1 MLFFSAAASNC
12 VKGRETRKQPLALH
26 RYKTSLIWSWCSL
39 LLPFPPPTLVLCI
52 PVAQNLLASPSPDF
66 KTYNTRSS
74 LNTWEGRTL
83 LFPPPL
89 INIQQKHQSLSRS
102 LRLHGC
108 SSPCHKA
115 VCTRLCA
122 RGCVYEA
129 LCTRLCV
136 RGCVHEAL
144 CTRLCVRGCVYVP
157 PAQPWM
163 SGHSH
168 VCVSSARLKFPEC
181 EEAFLLTS
189 RYIFNLGSAA
199 ESPETLKKHTPARWE
214 AAVYMA
220 LGAQLRALWWPKGV
234 AWGRRREAHEGED
247 VCIHTADSH
256 CCTAETNNTV
266 EQLHSSFN
274 FNFFKIKTIYTYYIC
289 PLMYNVISLVIDS
302 PSVVDLSTVSFNS
315 NCG

>member
-26 RYKTSLIWSWCSL
+26 RYKTSLIWSWCTL

-115 VCTRLCA
+115 VCTRLCVRGSVHEAVCTRLCA
-122 RGCVYEA
+122 RGSVYEA

-136 RGCVHEAL
+136 RATSTAL
-144 CTRLCVRGCVYVP
+144 DVRPQSRLCFLSQTEVSWVWRSLP
-157 PAQPWM
+157 THIQIHFQPWL
-163 SGHSH
+163 
-168 VCVSSARLKFPEC
+168 C
-181 EEAFLLTS
+181 S
-189 RYIFNLGSAA
+189 RVTWN
-199 ESPETLKKHTPARWE
+199 
-214 AAVYMA
+214 
-220 LGAQLRALWWPKGV
+220 AQ
-234 AWGRRREAHEGED
+234 
-247 VCIHTADSH
+247 
-256 CCTAETNNTV
+256 
-266 EQLHSSFN
+266 
-274 FNFFKIKTIYTYYIC
+274 KTYTR
-289 PLMYNVISLVIDS
+289 
-302 PSVVDLSTVSFNS
+302 
-315 NCG
+315 